1 MPGTELFLLGAF
13 RSLVEV
19 AGLFLLGQGVLYVL
33 AGPNREKN
41 GVYRLFRVVTNPV
54 IRIVRTLVPKP
65 VSDRLIPLF
74 AFFLLFALWIGLA
87 YLRRMICVSGV
98 WLC

>member
-1 MPGTELFLLGAF
+1 MPNTGFFLLGAL

-41 GVYRLFRVVTNPV
+41 AVYRLFQVITNPV
-54 IRIVRTLVPKP
+54 ISVVRTLVPKP
-65 VSDRLIPLF
+65 VTERWIPF
-74 AFFLLFALWIGLA
+74 IAFFLLFALWIGLA
-87 YLRRMICVSGV
+87 YVRRM
-98 WLC
+98 L